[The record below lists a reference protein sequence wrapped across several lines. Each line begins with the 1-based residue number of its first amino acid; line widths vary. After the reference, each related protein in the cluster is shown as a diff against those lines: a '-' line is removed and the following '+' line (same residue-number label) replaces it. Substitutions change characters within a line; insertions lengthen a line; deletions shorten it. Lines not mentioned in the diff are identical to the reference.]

1 MQEASRQEQ
10 ELEQAQQARSWR
22 RFAMTYVG
30 VFAGG
35 LGAIYLFIALLDPY
49 HAVPFSLPMERPI
62 VSISQRYMYPQI
74 VRSGRFDGVVVGSS
88 TARLIDPEIL
98 NPGFGRRFANLSM
111 DSMTA
116 WEQQQLVSLFL
127 REVGAPKALIVG
139 LDGVWCDPNADRR
152 RITPAGFP
160 DWLYDAN
167 RWNDLLYI
175 LNSATLEIAF
185 RLAGNKL
192 GLYRERLRS
201 DGFGVF
207 VPPEDEYDFERAQGH
222 IWSRGRHA
230 KVPRQPPVVLSDAE
244 REELRFPATDYLETM
259 LASLPRDTEVVLAF
273 MPVHVAAQP
282 APGTRAAANE
292 AECKARIAAIGA
304 SHNATVVDWRIP
316 SSITTEDRNYWDNL
330 HYRLPIAHRI
340 AGDLAGP
347 VRQGQPATDGTYRV
361 LVSPRR

>member
-1 MQEASRQEQ
+1 MHGIKPGDGKAAQEAC
-10 ELEQAQQARSWR
+10 AWR
-22 RFAMTYVG
+22 RFSATFAG
-30 VFAGG
+30 VFGGG
-35 LGAIYLFIALLDPY
+35 LAVLYLFIALVDPY
-49 HAVPFSLPMERPI
+49 RSVPFSLPMERPI

-116 WEQQQLVSLFL
+116 WEQQQLVSLYL

-139 LDGVWCDPNADRR
+139 LDSVWCAPNADRV

-160 DWLYDAN
+160 EWLYDSS

-175 LNSATLEIAF
+175 LNSGTLEIAA
-185 RLAGNKL
+185 RLAASKV
-192 GLYRERLRS
+192 GLYRERLRA

-207 VPPEDEYDFERAQGH
+207 VPPEDQYDLKRAQGH
-222 IWSRGRHA
+222 IWQGGRRDLTPHEPA
-230 KVPRQPPVVLSDAE
+230 VVLSEAE
-244 REELRFPATDYLETM
+244 RAELRFPALAYLESM
-259 LASLPRDTEVVLAF
+259 LAALPSETEVVLAF

-282 APGTRAAANE
+282 IPGTRAAAIE
-292 AECKARIAAIGA
+292 AECKARITAIGK
-304 SHNATVVDWRIP
+304 SRNAIVADWRIP
-316 SSITTEDRNYWDNL
+316 SAITSQDTNYWDNL

-347 VRQGQPATDGTYRV
+347 ARAGRETDGSYRI
-361 LVSPRR
+361 LTRPQR

>member
-1 MQEASRQEQ
+1 MQRVMPGKKEGADQSR
-10 ELEQAQQARSWR
+10 AWR
-22 RFAMTYVG
+22 RFSATFAA

-35 LGAIYLFIALLDPY
+35 IALIYLFIALVDPY
-49 HAVPFSLPMERPI
+49 HSIPFSLPMERPI

-88 TARLIDPEIL
+88 TSRLLDPDIL

-139 LDGVWCDPNADRR
+139 LDSVWCAGDADRN

-160 DWLYDAN
+160 DWLYDTN
-167 RWNDLLYI
+167 RWNDLLYV
-175 LNSATLEIAF
+175 LNYATLEIAV
-185 RLAGNKL
+185 RLAANKL
-192 GLYRERLRS
+192 GLYRERLRH

-207 VPPEDEYDFERAQGH
+207 VPPEDRYDLKRAQGH
-222 IWSRGRHA
+222 IWAGGRRGI
-230 KVPRQPPVVLSDAE
+230 KPPVTPIELSEAE
-244 REELRFPATDYLETM
+244 RAALSFPALGFLETM

-282 APGTRAAANE
+282 VPGTRESAYE
-292 AECKARIAAIGA
+292 TECKTRIAAIGE

-316 SSITTEDRNYWDNL
+316 SAITTQDMNYWDGL
-330 HYRLPIAHRI
+330 HYRLPIADRI
-340 AGDLAGP
+340 AADMAGP
-347 VRQGQPATDGTYRV
+347 GRLGSESPDGSYRV
-361 LVSPRR
+361 LARSQR